1 MKIGKGNASLGLDI
15 GSHYVKLVEL
25 CENTHGIQ
33 VTNCQIEELPHEAI
47 VDKQIM
53 DREIVVQKVQDLL
66 KTGKYKNR
74 PVNISVAGR
83 GVIIKKI
90 VTDSM
95 NAAELDDAM
104 EWEAKQHIPFD
115 ISEVSMDYQTIT
127 SENAIDHTDVLLVAA
142 KNDLVYSGSDLSR
155 TVGLIPHGI
164 DLDTFAVQN
173 ALYHN
178 QYIPKEGTVAV
189 LHIGYNTTS
198 ATIICDG
205 AFEANHDLPVT
216 GKLYLENIVQR
227 LGISIEEGFKLLWN
241 GSSEEHASYI
251 LNDVIQSSTGKLVGI
266 LERAF
271 PQHWARDAQM
281 PVSKVILCGGGA
293 CYSGLKDY
301 LQEHLNIQVVIANPL
316 KELSRD
322 TNLPKDLQGTGATGF
337 TLAVGLALEGLD
349 VTNDNIHFNLLPSE
363 DRAKERF
370 SIIEHRNLIIPVALS
385 ALFLVGATI
394 ETIHQNSIIGGI
406 RDDLAILNQ
415 ESTVYQE
422 KINLVEEIT
431 AKRNDIMARVKI
443 IESLDR
449 DRFLRVH
456 FLDELNRLLPTLTWL
471 EGISESGIGAG
482 AYTIEGVT
490 TNNLKVSELMSNL
503 ITSDLFESVDLT
515 VTQQKEIA
523 HQEITTFT
531 IQIKLK
537 GVFAAAPV
545 VAETK

>member
-25 CENTHGIQ
+25 CEHPRGIQ

-47 VDKQIM
+47 VDKQVM
-53 DREIVVQKVQDLL
+53 DRQIVVQKLQDLL
-66 KTGKYKNR
+66 KTGRYKNR
-74 PVNISVAGR
+74 PVHISVAGR

-95 NAAELDDAM
+95 NAAELEDAM

-115 ISEVSMDYQTIT
+115 ISEVSMDYQTLT
-127 SENAIDHTDVLLVAA
+127 GENVIDHTDVLLVAA
-142 KNDLVYSGSDLSR
+142 KNDLVHSGSDLTR
-155 TVGLIPHGI
+155 TVGLIPQGI

-178 QYIPKEGTVAV
+178 QYIPKDCTVAV

-205 AFEANHDLPVT
+205 IFEANHDLPVT

-241 GSSEEHASYI
+241 GSSDERTSDV
-251 LNDVIQSSTGKLVGI
+251 LNDVIQSATGKLVGI

-271 PQHWARDAQM
+271 PQHWAMDAQM

-293 CYSGLKDY
+293 CYAGLKEY
-301 LQEHLNIQVVIANPL
+301 LQEHLNIPVDIADPL

-322 TNLPKDLQGTGATGF
+322 TKLPKDLQGTGATGF

-349 VTNDNIHFNLLPSE
+349 TTNDYIRFNLLPSE
-363 DRAKERF
+363 EREKARF
-370 SIIEHRNLIIPVALS
+370 NLFEHRNLIIPVAFS
-385 ALFLVGATI
+385 ALFLVGASI
-394 ETIHQNSIIGGI
+394 ETIHQNGIIGNLS
-406 RDDLAILNQ
+406 DDLVILNQ
-415 ESTVYQE
+415 ESAVYQE
-422 KINLVEEIT
+422 KIDLVEEIT

-456 FLDELNRLLPTLTWL
+456 FLDELNRLLPSLTWL
-471 EGISESGIGAG
+471 EGVNETGMAG
-482 AYTIEGVT
+482 AFTIEGVT
-490 TNNLKVSELMSNL
+490 TNNLKVSELMTNL

-523 HQEITTFT
+523 QQEITTFT

-537 GVFAAAPV
+537 GAFAATALAP
-545 VAETK
+545 